1 MNKNQNSSN
10 QEQVDRHSKYFLSG
24 GTFRWTKKEENIRTE
39 LLQKITERPLVR
51 KLRVP
56 NIWAVAAGI
65 LLLAGIVSFL
75 RFYSA
80 NVTVPAGIHQTAM
93 LPDGSTVEMNAES
106 SLTYYPFWWP
116 FERKLKFEGEGFFSV
131 EKGRNFAVQSKRGT
145 TQVLGTSFNIYSREQ
160 IYRVTC
166 VTGKVRVGNSPDN
179 KVVILPNSQA
189 EILANGEIQVS
200 KEVDVTSEISW
211 KNNIFLFTAM
221 PLRQVFKEIE
231 RQYAVTIEMEAPVH
245 QLYTGNFNRASK
257 IEDVLSFVCP
267 AAGLKFEKKSAN
279 VYIISPDFE

>member
-1 MNKNQNSSN
+1 MNKDQNNSN
-10 QEQVDRHSKYFLSG
+10 HEQVDRHSKYFLSG
-24 GTFRWTKKEENIRTE
+24 GTFKWTQKEETIRTE
-39 LLQKITERPLVR
+39 LLRKIAERPLVR
-51 KLRVP
+51 QLPVQK
-56 NIWAVAAGI
+56 IWTVAAGI

-75 RFYSA
+75 RFYST
-80 NVTVPAGIHQTAM
+80 NITVPAGIHQTAM
-93 LPDGSTVEMNAES
+93 LPDGSSVEMNAES

-116 FERKLKFEGEGFFSV
+116 FERKLKFKGEGFFSV
-131 EKGRNFAVQSKRGT
+131 QKGKNFAVQSKMGT
-145 TQVLGTSFNIYSREQ
+145 TQVMGTSFNIFSREE

-179 KVVILPNSQA
+179 KVVLLPNSQA
-189 EILANGEIQVS
+189 EILANGEIHVS

-231 RQYAVTIEMEAPVH
+231 RQYAVKIEVEVPVN
-245 QLYTGNFNRASK
+245 QLYTGNFNRTSK

-267 AAGLKFEKKSAN
+267 AAGLKFEKKSAD
-279 VYIISPDFE
+279 VYIISPDLE